1 MDKNR
6 KILWMLSIGMAAAI
20 VAYANAG
27 IKLYKV
33 MAEMA
38 AVVEKEESCTGA
50 TSYYRKGRD

>member
-1 MDKNR
+1 
-6 KILWMLSIGMAAAI
+6 MLSIGMAAAI
-20 VAYANAG
+20 VGYANAG